1 MNLPHRSSGGFAS
14 SAIFKWLTV
23 ICGVLLL
30 TTLAFLLPAS
40 LRYDRSTSWPTTPG
54 VVSAT
59 GLKLYLEKSHIA
71 PSFSPV
77 VCYTYTANG
86 IQRVGTRIDFSD
98 TVLAFPQDQAMV
110 WLGDHYPV
118 GKTLTVY
125 YNPSNPDTSV
135 LVPGAKDLVFIAL
148 WASVVLAACCF
159 GALAMYFR
167 ARRKQGRVSE
177 R

>member
-1 MNLPHRSSGGFAS
+1 
-14 SAIFKWLTV
+14 
-23 ICGVLLL
+23 
-30 TTLAFLLPAS
+30 LPAI
-40 LRYDRSTSWPTTPG
+40 LHRDRSTSWPTTPG

-59 GLKLYLEKSHIA
+59 GLKLYFEKPPIA

-86 IQRVGTRIDFSD
+86 IQRIGTRIDFSD
-98 TVLAFPQDQAMV
+98 AVLAFPQDQAMV

-125 YNPSNPDTSV
+125 YDPSNPDMAV

-148 WASVVLAACCF
+148 WSSIVLTGCFVLA
-159 GALAMYFR
+159 LVRYLK
-167 ARRKQGRVSE
+167 ARRKQLLAFHT
-177 R
+177 